1 MTKCNS
7 KILRK
12 ITDLY
17 KSDSYTI
24 AEVCVKVGISERSYY
39 NYQSQDAVFAESIE
53 KAKQEFNDQMLVEC
67 RKSLVKLIKGYDY
80 EEKKT
85 LTVAGK
91 DNKPIIKEQII
102 TKKHMSPNLGAIIH
116 FQTNRDPGEWKNR
129 QTSELTGKDGKD
141 LIPARVL
148 SKEEAKEYLT
158 KIENEC

>member
-1 MTKCNS
+1 MTKCNP

-12 ITDLY
+12 IIDLY

-24 AEVCVKVGISERSYY
+24 AEVCVNVGISERSYY
-39 NYQSQDAVFAESIE
+39 NYQSQDAVFAETIE

-80 EEKKT
+80 EEIKT
-85 LTVAGK
+85 ITIAEKG
-91 DNKPIIKEQII
+91 NKPSIKEESI

-129 QTSELTGKDGKD
+129 QSTEVTGKDGKD

-148 SKEEAKEYLT
+148 TKEEAKEYLS